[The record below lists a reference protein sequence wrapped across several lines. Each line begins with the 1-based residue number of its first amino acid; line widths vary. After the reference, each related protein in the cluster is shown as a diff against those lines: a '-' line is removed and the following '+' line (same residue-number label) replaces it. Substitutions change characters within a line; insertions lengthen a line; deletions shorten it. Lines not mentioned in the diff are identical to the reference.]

1 MRHGPGVSQDM
12 ISIPRLAVEAYLP
25 RVLCLFSLARDSNV
39 SSCDQQVVIA
49 AESWAELVTHF
60 SPPLDCHYYRFSL
73 CTKPL
78 NKYFLY
84 KIPEQALCA
93 LTK

>member
-1 MRHGPGVSQDM
+1 MERVSQDV
-12 ISIPRLAVEAYLP
+12 ISIPP
-25 RVLCLFSLARDSNV
+25 CVLCLFSLARDSNV
-39 SSCDQQVVIA
+39 SSRDQQVVIA
-49 AESWAELVTHF
+49 TESWAELVTHF
-60 SPPLDCHYYRFSL
+60 SPLRGHYYRFSL

-93 LTK
+93 LTKIVTSCVLF